1 MVNTVKEYN
10 DLSIQN
16 EIDNYVIYLSAF
28 GKAIFNSKSKD
39 ETDYPIMVMVKM
51 FNNSIKNEKKFISEK
66 VREIRLLKFKFCK
79 SKNGI

>member
-28 GKAIFNSKSKD
+28 EKPFNSKSKD

>member
-28 GKAIFNSKSKD
+28 KLFLIQNLRMKQ
-39 ETDYPIMVMVKM
+39 I
-51 FNNSIKNEKKFISEK
+51 I
-66 VREIRLLKFKFCK
+66 L
-79 SKNGI
+79 